1 MARSN
6 TSNPEVDKLQQL
18 IHSDPSG
25 GWDKCWEK
33 GMTPWDLGQPTPIL
47 VHLHQTGTLPKG
59 RALIPGCGSGHDV
72 VAIASPE
79 RFVVGLDVSENAI
92 KQATKVRANTFV
104 FLDLVL
110 QSFKD

>member
-1 MARSN
+1 
-6 TSNPEVDKLQQL
+6 
-18 IHSDPSG
+18 
-25 GWDKCWEK
+25 
-33 GMTPWDLGQPTPIL
+33 MTPWDLGQPTPIL

-92 KQATKVRANTFV
+92 KQATKVAV
-104 FLDLVL
+104 FKKCGEFCFPRGRFLLLASHSIV
-110 QSFKD
+110 